1 MLGRARKS
9 RSKGDRQSVQ
19 HRQVL
24 LFFKRRRLLAASIVV
39 MLTLVYLA
47 MLLGWLPSASSILHY
62 NLFESMS

>member
-1 MLGRARKS
+1 M
-9 RSKGDRQSVQ
+9 Q